1 MTTPS
6 TQNNPKRMRL
16 GDLLISKHLISE
28 DQLKEVLAEQSATG
42 KKMGRI
48 VLDKKFITEHVLL
61 STLSESYRIP
71 YLDLKKTKINP
82 EVVTKLNE
90 KYARRYKCLLINE
103 DPSGIQV
110 GMLDPLDLVAI
121 DELQR
126 ILGKPLH
133 PSFVKETDLGFFH
146 DRIYSG
152 DGDDISEIAGELE
165 GSLAASEFDLSDL
178 DEDSESG
185 DAPVVRLLQSIL
197 QEAVRLKASDIHI
210 EPDETVLRVRY
221 RIDGA
226 LNERIMKEKRVAN
239 ALVLRLKIMS
249 SLDISEKRIPQDGRF
264 NVKIGA
270 RNVDVRIS
278 TMPLQY
284 GESVVMRL
292 LDQSDGVKEVEELG
306 MPKFIAERFK
316 TLISRPHGMLLVTG
330 PTGSGKSTT
339 LYSALKTLNT
349 PDRKVITV
357 EDPIEYRMARVN
369 QVQINNKIGLNFAT
383 VLRTCLRQDPDVI
396 MVGEMRDQETA
407 EIGLRAALTGHFVLS
422 TLHTNDAI
430 SCATRLVDMGIDSF
444 LVASALRA
452 VVAQRLVR
460 RICTDCR
467 SVYALTPQ
475 DRSWLK
481 ELTNANVDEWTF
493 YQGMGCPNCNETGY
507 SGRIGVFELLEM
519 NEEMIHALS
528 SNDANAFTAAAKRSK
543 NYHSAAQCALA
554 YARRGYTSI
563 QEVFKI
569 TASL

>member
-1 MTTPS
+1 METTNTSP
-6 TQNNPKRMRL
+6 NKRMRL
-16 GDLLISKHLISE
+16 GDLLIAKKLISQA
-28 DQLKEVLAEQSATG
+28 QLEEVLTEQNATG
-42 KKMGRI
+42 KKIGRI
-48 VLDKKFITEHVLL
+48 VLDKKFVSEHTLL
-61 STLSESYRIP
+61 HTLSESYRIP
-71 YLDLKKTKINP
+71 FIDLKKCRIDP
-82 EVVTKLNE
+82 ETIAKLEE
-90 KYARRYKCLLINE
+90 KYARRYKCLLISE
-103 DPSGIQV
+103 DPGGIHV
-110 GMLDPLDLVAI
+110 GMQDPLDLVAI

-133 PSFVKETDLGFFH
+133 PAFVKESDLNFFH

-152 DGDDISEIAGELE
+152 NGDDIADIAIELE
-165 GSLAASEFDLSDL
+165 GSLAASEFNLSDL
-178 DEDSESG
+178 DDDNATG

-197 QEAVRLKASDIHI
+197 EDAVRVKASDIHI
-210 EPDETVLRVRY
+210 EPDELVLRVRY
-221 RIDGA
+221 RVDGA
-226 LNERIMKEKRVAN
+226 LNERIMKEKRIAN

-249 SLDISEKRIPQDGRF
+249 SLDISERRIPQDGRF
-264 NVKIGA
+264 NIRLMNKS
-270 RNVDVRIS
+270 VDVRIS

-292 LDQSDGVKEVEELG
+292 LDQSEGVKEVEELG

-349 PDRKVITV
+349 PDKKVITV
-357 EDPIEYRMARVN
+357 EDPIEYRMDRVN

-383 VLRTCLRQDPDVI
+383 VLRTVLRQDPDVI

-460 RICTDCR
+460 RVCQECST
-467 SVYALTPQ
+467 VYTPTAQ
-475 DRSWLK
+475 ERSWL
-481 ELTNANVDEWTF
+481 ESMTNADIDSMTF
-493 YQGMGCPNCNETGY
+493 KAGSGCPNCNESGY

-519 NEEMIHALS
+519 NDEMIHALS
-528 SNDANAFTAAAKRSK
+528 KGDTNGFTAAAKRSK
-543 NYHSAAQCALA
+543 NYHSSSQCALA
-554 YARRGYTSI
+554 YARRGYTTI

-569 TASL
+569 SASL